1 MAKKL
6 IENITAESLPKTA
19 AEYRELLLYG
29 EKSVNPDSKSA
40 RECLNALFDEG
51 TFTEVG
57 AYVGRRAGE
66 FDSKLPI
73 ELEGVICGY
82 GAVNGRLVYAFAE
95 DMSRTKG
102 AVSEASAEKVCSLYK
117 LAISGGAPIV
127 GIFNSAGA
135 YLPEGVRALGG
146 YGKIMK
152 ASADASGVIPQ
163 IALAVG
169 VVQGASAVIASM
181 FDFVIAT
188 EKSKISVTPA
198 FVVGGG
204 TTDDSVESG
213 LVSLTAVDTLGAAL
227 YAREL
232 LGYLPV
238 NNKEGTVETQSGD
251 GMNRPVSAA
260 EYDSTRNVIALI
272 SEFAD
277 GNRYFELSADYA
289 KSLTT
294 GFISLGGQVCGVVAS
309 NYSEGEGRLTSKAA
323 RLASKFISFCDSF
336 GIPLITVVDSDG
348 YAISGCEEKNPFSSE
363 IARLAGAY
371 ASAAVPMITL
381 ISGTAY
387 GSVFSVLGSKA
398 LGVDVVFALD
408 SAKISCMNAKSA
420 VALMYND
427 EISAEVTR
435 EELEACWNEYK
446 ANVLEAAKCGAVD
459 DIIERAEIRQRL
471 CSAVMMLA
479 GKANRTPE
487 RRHINKPI

>member
-1 MAKKL
+1 MAKNL
-6 IENITAESLPKTA
+6 IENITAGSLPKTA
-19 AEYRELLLYG
+19 AEYRELLLSG
-29 EKSVNPDSKSA
+29 EKSVNPDAKSA

-57 AYVGRRAGE
+57 AYVGRRASE
-66 FDSKLPI
+66 FDNKQPNEFES
-73 ELEGVICGY
+73 VICGY

-102 AVSEASAEKVCSLYK
+102 AVSEASAEKVCALYK

-135 YLPEGVRALGG
+135 YLLEGVRSLGG

-181 FDFVIAT
+181 FDFIIAT
-188 EKSKISVTPA
+188 EKSKISVNPA

-213 LVSLTAVDTLGAAL
+213 LVSLVAGESHGAVMS
-227 YAREL
+227 AREL
-232 LGYLPV
+232 LGYLPS
-238 NNKEGTVETQSGD
+238 NNREGTVETETGD
-251 GMNRPVSAA
+251 GMNRLVSTT
-260 EYDSTRNVIALI
+260 EYDSTRNVISLI

-289 KSLTT
+289 KSITT

-323 RLASKFISFCDSF
+323 RLAAKFISFCDSF
-336 GIPLITVVDSDG
+336 GIPLITVVDSEG
-348 YAISGCEEKNPFSSE
+348 YAVCGDEEKNPFASE

-371 ASAAVPMITL
+371 ASARIPTITL
-381 ISGTAY
+381 IAGAAY

-398 LGVDVVFALD
+398 LGADVVFALD
-408 SAKISCMNAKSA
+408 SAKICCMNAKSA

-427 EISAEVTR
+427 KISTEVTR
-435 EELEACWNEYK
+435 EELEARWEEYE
-446 ANVLEAAKCGAVD
+446 ANVLEAARCGAVD

-479 GKANRTPE
+479 GKANRTPD
-487 RRHINKPI
+487 RFHTNKPI